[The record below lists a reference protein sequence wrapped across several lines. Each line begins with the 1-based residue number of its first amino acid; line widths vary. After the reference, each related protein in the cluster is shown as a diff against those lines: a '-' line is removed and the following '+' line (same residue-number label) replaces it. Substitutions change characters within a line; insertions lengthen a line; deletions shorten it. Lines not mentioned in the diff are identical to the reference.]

1 MTKKNKGVRYFTY
14 DRDQNEFETHESKE
28 EARLYIRERLQTY
41 VDEDDTNSL
50 DLCYG
55 QIFEEAFSNEQL
67 SGVNYSDK
75 FKE

>member
-1 MTKKNKGVRYFTY
+1 MMIKMAHKYFTY

-28 EARLYIRERLQTY
+28 EA
-41 VDEDDTNSL
+41 
-50 DLCYG
+50 
-55 QIFEEAFSNEQL
+55 FSNEQL